1 MSEERV
7 KEQSKYSKFVKEIIF
22 DRTLYVTLLGL
33 QTDSKKINDPE
44 LDEIVS
50 FMLTDFLKV
59 DNDMLDKNEESSYFE
74 KNYDKWISQVESLKK
89 YKVLYQKPIMNS
101 LMVCDVLIPEINLII
116 EFDGP
121 SHFF

>member
-1 MSEERV
+1 M
-7 KEQSKYSKFVKEIIF
+7 
-22 DRTLYVTLLGL
+22 GL

>member
-33 QTDSKKINDPE
+33 QTDSQKINDPE

-89 YKVLYQKPIMNS
+89 FKVLYQKPIMNS

>member
-1 MSEERV
+1 
-7 KEQSKYSKFVKEIIF
+7 
-22 DRTLYVTLLGL
+22 
-33 QTDSKKINDPE
+33 
-44 LDEIVS
+44 
-50 FMLTDFLKV
+50 MLTDFLKV